1 MEFEWDIEK
10 NRKNQRKHKISFED
24 AATIFHYPTYEVED
38 VSTNYGEIRYIAIG
52 ISNQMK
58 IITVVYTEREER
70 IRLISARLASKPE
83 KRLYYEYCT

>member
-24 AATIFHYPTYEVED
+24 AATIFRYPTYEVED
-38 VSTNYGEIRYIAIG
+38 TSTNYGEIRYIAIG